1 MKTNYLNKTRIPQLV
16 LLLLALIMLPACED
30 EVTNIKKLDLN
41 PRLVVTSFISPQDTF
56 LVAKLQTTQPAI
68 GKTLSDEE
76 RKVKDAIVTIS
87 DGVTTVALQYNAELN
102 RYQTEAVN
110 LPPVAGKTYTLQVS
124 TPTGAKAEAS
134 CVVPA
139 VTNIEITEI
148 SYTATRDD
156 EEYHHNF
163 WRYELSYKWIDA
175 PGVTNYYHA
184 LAYMKYQMELW
195 PRMVTMYSDIYPNME
210 KGNLVK
216 DESAVN
222 NVLQSPKF
230 IQYGNDLGPV
240 PKPYTL
246 YAYLMVTDKHYYL
259 YHRSVLE
266 QQEVS
271 GNPFAEPKFI
281 YSNMAGALGAFG
293 AYNRLEAEKEIK

>member
-1 MKTNYLNKTRIPQLV
+1 MKTNYLNRNRIPQLV
-16 LLLLALIMLPACED
+16 LLLLTLFVLPACED
-30 EVTNIKKLDLN
+30 DVTNIRNLDVS
-41 PRLVVTSFISPQDTF
+41 PKLVVTSFISPQDTF
-56 LVAKLQTTQPAI
+56 LVAKLQTSQPAI
-68 GKTLSDEE
+68 GKMLSEE
-76 RKVKDAIVTIS
+76 QRKVKDAAVTIS
-87 DGVTTVALQYNAELN
+87 DGLTTVTLPYNADLN
-102 RYQTEAVN
+102 SYQTEAVN
-110 LPPVAGKTYTLQVS
+110 LPPVAGKTYTLKVS
-124 TPTGAKAEAS
+124 TPAGAKAEAS

-139 VTNIEITEI
+139 VDNIEITEI
-148 SYTATRDD
+148 NYTATRDD

-163 WRYELSYKWIDA
+163 WRYDLSYKWIDA

-184 LAYMKYQMELW
+184 LAYMKYQVEVW
-195 PRMVTMYSDIYPNME
+195 PNKLTMFNDIYPTLD

-230 IQYGNDLGPV
+230 TQYGNDLGPV
-240 PKPYTL
+240 PRPYTL
-246 YAYLMVTDKHYYL
+246 YAYLMVTEKHYYL

-293 AYNRLEAEKEIK
+293 AYNRLEAVKEIK